1 MADGIIIKSSDSF
14 DHSLARILAT
24 TKREAPIVLREQC
37 RGILLQLQL
46 YTPPGHSGV
55 TGQKAKL
62 HGEQKVESDIRKLMF
77 GVKKRVIG
85 MRTDIAAIHRG
96 ARNPRNGRVARTRGQ
111 EKIAVSASALNS
123 YIGSKKKMV
132 GFLASGWN
140 SAAAKLGVK
149 PPQWMWRHKG
159 EGSIREAVTDTSITI
174 MVTNSVDFASRT
186 ITQKD
191 RLLRFAYNAQKGAN
205 DRRWEKFLI
214 TTARRAGLKAS

>member
-1 MADGIIIKSSDSF
+1 MADGLTIKSETLSG
-14 DHSLARILAT
+14 SLARILAT
-24 TKREAPIVLREQC
+24 TKREAPIVLREQG
-37 RGILLQLQL
+37 RGILRHLQAH
-46 YTPPGHSGV
+46 TPPGHSGV
-55 TGQKAKL
+55 TGQSAKQ
-62 HGEQKVESDIRKLMF
+62 HGEKKIESDIRKVMY

-85 MRTDIAAIHRG
+85 MRTDIAAIHRE

-111 EKIAVSASALNS
+111 EKIAVSASALNT

-159 EGSIREAVTDTSITI
+159 EGSIREAVTETSITI
-174 MVTNSVDFASRT
+174 TATNSVGFASKA

-191 RLLRFAYNAQKGAN
+191 RLLRFAYNAQKSAN
-205 DRRWEKFLI
+205 DRRWENFMATQAK
-214 TTARRAGLKAS
+214 RAGLKAS